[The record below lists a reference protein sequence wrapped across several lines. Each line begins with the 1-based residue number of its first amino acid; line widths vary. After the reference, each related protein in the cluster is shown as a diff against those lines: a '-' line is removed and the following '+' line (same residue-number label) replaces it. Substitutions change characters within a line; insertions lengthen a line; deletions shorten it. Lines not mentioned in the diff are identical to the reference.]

1 MIPIHLLNFANQNR
15 NLNWS
20 VNVNITNPINTT
32 EWLFQQDD
40 IGWLKLDLG
49 FNLGKFKDEMIA
61 AEPYYVS
68 HRNGEL
74 HRGWSSCCIHGVSI
88 SETTHRKD
96 ISIQKFNWTEL
107 ANKVPSVV
115 NFWKNF
121 PVQGFK
127 RLRFMKLDP
136 GGYIDIHND
145 LPDWGKHLSL
155 KDLNVLKETVAV
167 NLAIT
172 HPKECEMI
180 SEGRGTLPWQE
191 GSIYILNNTRNH
203 AIINHSDQ
211 PRVHMI
217 AECIIGDR
225 LEDFSNLIF
234 DSLKGNNVISN
245 I

>member
-1 MIPIHLLNFANQNR
+1 MIPLHLLNFADQNR

-20 VNVNITNPINTT
+20 VNVNVTNPANTT

-40 IGWLKLDLG
+40 IGWLKLDLE
-49 FNLGKFKDEMIA
+49 FDLGKFKDEMPS

-74 HRGWSSCCIHGVSI
+74 HQGWSSCCIHGVGI
-88 SETTHRKD
+88 SETTHRGD

-107 ANKVPSVV
+107 ADKVPYVV

-211 PRVHMI
+211 SRVHMI
-217 AECIIGDR
+217 AECIIGNR

-234 DSLKGNNVISN
+234 KSLKGNNVISN